1 MERSPARFIVAALA
15 LALLLQSAPSHAF
28 TLRPTR
34 EGAGQAVTAKLVA
47 AELLTTPLRWLL
59 SSVRFAYRA
68 PSPPANSA
76 ALRPEYGW
84 NDLRFEVGEHTVGVF
99 LEVAGRVEFDR
110 AELEFEDGETETVDL
125 GHRRRGRGLYELASF
140 DEPRGVR
147 EVRVHVRAD
156 DGDAWLGVRLGR

>member
-1 MERSPARFIVAALA
+1 MERSHARFTAAA
-15 LALLLQSAPSHAF
+15 FAVALLLQSTPSRAF
-28 TLRPTR
+28 TLRPVR
-34 EGAGQAVTAKLVA
+34 DGGSQAMTAKVVA
-47 AELLTTPLRWLL
+47 AELLTMPLRWLL

-76 ALRPEYGW
+76 ALSADSGW

-110 AELEFEDGETETVDL
+110 AALVYEDGETETVDL

-147 EVRVHVRAD
+147 EVRVHARAD
-156 DGDAWLGVRLGR
+156 AEQAWLGVRLGR

>member
-1 MERSPARFIVAALA
+1 MERTPARFTAAAFA
-15 LALLLQSAPSHAF
+15 LVLLLQNTPSHAF
-28 TLRPTR
+28 TLSPVRD
-34 EGAGQAVTAKLVA
+34 GGSQSVTAKLVA
-47 AELLTTPLRWLL
+47 AELLTAPLRWLL
-59 SSVRFAYRA
+59 STVRFAYRA

-76 ALRPEYGW
+76 ALRAEYGW

-110 AELEFEDGETETVDL
+110 AALVFEDGETETVDL

-147 EVRVHVRAD
+147 EVRVHARAD
-156 DGDAWLGVRLGR
+156 AEEAWLGVRLGR